1 MKSGITKMKRKE
13 TAMVVSLLLMVAF
26 TVLPVFVKD
35 PGIQWDFGL
44 MAGLSFGIFAK
55 IGDELDE

>member
-1 MKSGITKMKRKE
+1 MKRKE

-26 TVLPVFVKD
+26 TVLPVFIKD

-44 MAGLSFGIFAK
+44 MVGLSFGIFVK
-55 IGDELDE
+55 LNMETK